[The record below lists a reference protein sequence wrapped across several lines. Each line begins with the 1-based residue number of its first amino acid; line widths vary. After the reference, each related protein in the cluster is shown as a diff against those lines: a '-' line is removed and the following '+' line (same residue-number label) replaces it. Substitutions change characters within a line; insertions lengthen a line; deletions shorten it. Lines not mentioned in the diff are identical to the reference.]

1 MPTFTVLKRN
11 DVVRAE
17 QDAEAIKQLTLCG
30 YENFG
35 QIEADSEDQAVEQ
48 FRADYTEPK
57 RQKPLG
63 LRWMIWVFGSFA
75 VVWFLFVLLYMLPS
89 AFQE

>member
-11 DVVRAE
+11 EVVRAE
-17 QDAEAIKQLTLCG
+17 QDADTIKQLTLCG
-30 YENFG
+30 YEDFG
-35 QIEADSEDQAVEQ
+35 SIEADSAEQAVAQ
-48 FRADYTEPK
+48 FQSSYTEPK